1 MESIAI
7 LGSTGSIGTQALEVV
22 AGLGKN
28 VAALAANNNVALLEK
43 QIRRFHPS
51 IVCMRQE
58 RAAKEL
64 KLKIKDTFCRVVT
77 GEEGV
82 CECASY
88 AEADTVLNAVVGIA
102 GLRPTLCAIES
113 GKVLALA
120 NKESLVTG
128 GSLVTRAAQKKGVA
142 ILPVDSEHS
151 AIFQC
156 LQGKP
161 ENRALK
167 RIVLTASGGP
177 FFGRTRHELENVTV
191 EEALNHPNWD
201 MGAKITIDSATMM
214 NKGLELIEAV
224 WLFHVPPEMVDI
236 VVHRESVV
244 HSLVEYS
251 DNSMI
256 AQMGVPDMSIPIQYA
271 LTYPDRYPSPAEAL
285 DLTQYGSLTFYQPDE
300 ETFSCIGVC
309 REAIQR
315 GGLSPAAA
323 NGANEEAVNLFL
335 HHQIKFTDIG
345 ALVREAMERQPVV
358 TDYTLEDVFE
368 ADRQA
373 RCAVREAAGAE
384 S

>member
-1 MESIAI
+1 M
-7 LGSTGSIGTQALEVV
+7 
-22 AGLGKN
+22 
-28 VAALAANNNVALLEK
+28 
-43 QIRRFHPS
+43 
-51 IVCMRQE
+51 
-58 RAAKEL
+58 
-64 KLKIKDTFCRVVT
+64 
-77 GEEGV
+77 
-82 CECASY
+82 
-88 AEADTVLNAVVGIA
+88 LNAVVGIA

-167 RIVLTASGGP
+167 RIVLTSSGGP
-177 FFGRTRHELENVTV
+177 FFGRTSRELENFTV